1 MRILTVLFW
10 FVSFFPI
17 VVFGQEV
24 LGNKVFEENIQTVQ
38 LYRSGGN
45 MSAQM
50 NAPVI
55 ALGSGGLIL
64 EFDDLAYEPDRY
76 SATLIHCDA
85 DWTPSGLK
93 AADYLSRFNEFN
105 ITEYDYSINTR
116 VPYVHFT
123 FPVPQVTKSG
133 NYILK
138 VYRGR
143 NEDEVIIT
151 RRFMVYQD
159 QAKVGVQLLPPTM
172 SEDRMSGQQID
183 VLVNYGARELKNPL
197 ENVQVVVRQ
206 NQRWDN
212 AKVGGKPS
220 FIRHD
225 KSQLEYR
232 FFAGENIFEAGNEFR
247 FIDLRY
253 VRTTGRNIVSV
264 DMKDDVVYASTAI
277 NEPRST
283 TSYLEYLDLNGQ
295 YVVEN
300 QERGN
305 PKLESEYVLV
315 TFRAD
320 MGEVAGEP
328 FIFGAL
334 TNWGQSAQAIMT
346 KNASSGDYRTSLLL
360 KQGWYD
366 YQIAVKKEG
375 KWNTAFMEGS
385 HFQTENEYDVL
396 VYYRDFGSRYDEL
409 IGYTAINANKR
420 RF

>member
-1 MRILTVLFW
+1 MRIVIVLF
-10 FVSFFPI
+10 FLMGSLCSFCLA
-17 VVFGQEV
+17 QEA
-24 LGNKVFEENIQTVQ
+24 LENKVYEENIQTVQ

-45 MSAQM
+45 KASQM
-50 NAPVI
+50 NAPI
-55 ALGSGGLIL
+55 ISLGGGQLVL
-64 EFDDLAYEPDRY
+64 EFDDLAFEPDRY
-76 SATLIHCDA
+76 AATLIHCDA

-93 AADYLSRFNEFN
+93 SADYLQRYNEFN

-116 VPYVHFT
+116 IPYVHFT

-172 SEDRMSGQQID
+172 IEDRMSGQQID
-183 VLVNYGARELKNPL
+183 ILVNYGARELKNPL

-212 AKVGGKPS
+212 AKVGEKPS
-220 FIRHD
+220 FIRQD

-232 FFAGENIFEAGNEFR
+232 FFAGENIFDAGNEFR

-253 VRTTGRNIVSV
+253 VRTTGRNIASIE
-264 DMKDDVVYASTAI
+264 MKDDVVYASAAL

-283 TSYLEYLDLNGQ
+283 ASYFEYLDLNGQ
-295 YVVEN
+295 YIVEN
-300 QERGN
+300 LERGN

-315 TFRAD
+315 TFSAD
-320 MGEVAGEP
+320 MGEVVGEP
-328 FIFGAL
+328 YLFGAL
-334 TNWGQSAQAIMT
+334 TNWGRSPQAKMT
-346 KNASSGDYRTSLLL
+346 KNESGGQYRASVLL

-375 KWNTAFMEGS
+375 EWNTSLVEGS

-409 IGYTAINANKR
+409 IGYTSINANKR